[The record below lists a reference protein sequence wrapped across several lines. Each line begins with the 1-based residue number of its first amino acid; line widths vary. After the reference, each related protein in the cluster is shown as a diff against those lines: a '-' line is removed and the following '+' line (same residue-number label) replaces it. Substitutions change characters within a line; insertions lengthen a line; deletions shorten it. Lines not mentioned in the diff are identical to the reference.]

1 VTPIGVLIYVESVQ
15 ERGAKMLNF
24 VIGYGIGFIMGMVIM
39 CIFFVGK
46 QADRRWQISEGKL
59 RKL

>member
-1 VTPIGVLIYVESVQ
+1 VLIFVESVQ

-24 VIGYGIGFIMGMVIM
+24 VIGYGIGFIMGVVIM

-46 QADRRWQISEGKL
+46 QADERWQINEGKL